1 MVFDTCSLI
10 IILIIITIIIIII
23 IVSTA
28 ENYLFYND
36 VGDGKQDIQKFI
48 KPVVFCV
55 VHA

>member
-1 MVFDTCSLI
+1 MFINKNRIIII
-10 IILIIITIIIIII
+10 IILILIIII

-36 VGDGKQDIQKFI
+36 VGDGKQDIQKFV